1 VAESALV
8 KTYGLATMSRVTV
21 VGWREIRAPRGM
33 PCAASADAITIA
45 AMAAAPETFKT
56 RRKVIRLS
64 PNLVA

>member
-1 VAESALV
+1 
-8 KTYGLATMSRVTV
+8 
-21 VGWREIRAPRGM
+21 M